1 MISKKTTQPTAE
13 QPPSSKRRNSRG
25 GLSVKVGILRATGI
39 ASDDKVIILVI
50 FSLELIGFP
59 PEVSLL
65 DFNIFLILRQFIKSG
80 KKEHIHHL

>member
-1 MISKKTTQPTAE
+1 MFHDIIMLYNIYDFKKNNSANRRAT
-13 QPPSSKRRNSRG
+13 PSSKRRNSRG

-39 ASDDKVIILVI
+39 ASDDKVIILAI

-65 DFNIFLILRQFIKSG
+65 DFNIFF
-80 KKEHIHHL
+80 